1 MPTYEPIPT
10 PPSQRWREFRMRALP
25 FMVFVCSLV
34 GAVFMWKTTVNAPTL
49 VGEVEG
55 RQAWV
60 TSREVGVVTNL
71 LVERFDRVTNG
82 QPVAVVVSLDPRT
95 QSSQVQ
101 DLRSRIALSQLE
113 INSIIDRERIA
124 FDYQNLSMD
133 TLRFRAELAAARAQ
147 LPTAEST
154 LARNKK
160 GVEEQVISINEY
172 EISLGLRDSLK
183 AQVEELER
191 LVEESENRLKQAAG
205 LAATFTNSMSDSTL
219 ADAIKRVSKERRET
233 ENVRNMPVVLTA
245 PIDGVVGAILRHPGE
260 NVAAG
265 DIIMTIHSLEGERIV
280 GYLRQPLPFEP
291 RAGTPVKVRCRTL
304 KREEAMSQ
312 IANVAPRYEPI
323 TNLSLLRP
331 GFTYEIGMPVSIPI
345 PPELRPTLAPGEL
358 VDLFAISR

>member
-34 GAVFMWKTTVNAPTL
+34 GAIFMWRSTINAPTL

-82 QPVAVVVSLDPRT
+82 QPVALVVSMDPRT
-95 QSSQVQ
+95 QSSNAQ
-101 DLRSRIALSQLE
+101 DLRSRISLSQLE

-133 TLRFRAELAAARAQ
+133 TLRFRAQLAAVRAQ
-147 LPTAEST
+147 LPTAQTT

-172 EISLGLRDSLK
+172 ELSLGLRDSLK
-183 AQVEELER
+183 AEADELQR
-191 LVEESENRLKQAAG
+191 LVDESEQRLSQSSR
-205 LAATFTNSMSDSTL
+205 LAATFTNSMSDNSL
-219 ADAIKRVSKERRET
+219 EDALGRLRDERRQTQELQSEPT
-233 ENVRNMPVVLTA
+233 ILLA
-245 PIDGVVGAILRHPGE
+245 PIDGIVGSILRRPGE
-260 NVAAG
+260 NVVAG
-265 DIIMTIHSLEGERIV
+265 DIIMTIHSLEGDRIV
-280 GYLRQPLPFEP
+280 GYLRQPLPFTP
-291 RAGTPVKVRCRTL
+291 KKGMPVKVRCRTMQ
-304 KREEAMSQ
+304 REEAMSEIAQ
-312 IANVAPRYEPI
+312 ISPRYEPI

-331 GFTYEIGMPVSIPI
+331 GFLYEIGMPVSIAI

-358 VDLFAISR
+358 VDLAISP